1 MEYIN
6 ELYEYVYDNIPENWN
21 YNFYEYFQTT
31 KSDIFKDINFNQI
44 NIYTAVDILNK
55 RKQNINYYYLPKDFN
70 VSDKLSVLKYKL
82 SFCLLTNKDMTDHM
96 LNYIEIYKN
105 NIDIKNEME
114 IKKVINDAIEEIKK
128 EKDIEKENDVEMIKL
143 EDRYNKLKEEIFADD
158 IKNRLNKLKEEIQ
171 QDDDE
176 DDHDANN
183 TAPIKIK
190 CDT

>member
-114 IKKVINDAIEEIKK
+114 IKKVINDSIEEIKK

-143 EDRYNKLKEEIFADD
+143 EDRYNKLKEEIKQDEED
-158 IKNRLNKLKEEIQ
+158 NHNDNKNNGSTGVLVKVKRVIYSM
-171 QDDDE
+171 
-176 DDHDANN
+176 
-183 TAPIKIK
+183 
-190 CDT
+190 